1 MILVDYSQVAIA
13 SIMAQTR
20 GENTPDEDLVR
31 HIILNNIRLIR
42 NKFKNDYGEIVLCCD
57 AGNYWRK
64 DIFPHYKASRKT
76 KQQKSDFDWNALFN
90 ILGKVREE
98 IREFFP
104 YKVLNVERCEA
115 DDVIATIAKR
125 AAESF
130 PVEDVLIVSSDKD
143 FQQLQK
149 HGNVKQWN
157 PIKKAFVKCP
167 DPEKFLQDLIIRGDS
182 GDGVPNSLS
191 DDDCFVVEG
200 KRQKPL
206 TKKALAK
213 MHDAF
218 LRGDLPSEN
227 RPFIERNE
235 KLVDFKNIPEQYELN
250 IISEFVKSPKGDRG
264 KLFNYFVAKRLRVLI
279 ENIQEY

>member
-76 KQQKSDFDWNALFN
+76 KQKKSDFDWNALFN

-235 KLVDFKNIPEQYELN
+235 KLIDFKNIPEQYELN
-250 IISEFVKSPKGDRG
+250 IISEFDKSPKGDRG

>member
-157 PIKKAFVKCP
+157 PIKKAFVKCS

-191 DDDCFVVEG
+191 DDDCFVVSF
-200 KRQKPL
+200 
-206 TKKALAK
+206 ACCC
-213 MHDAF
+213 
-218 LRGDLPSEN
+218 
-227 RPFIERNE
+227 
-235 KLVDFKNIPEQYELN
+235 VD
-250 IISEFVKSPKGDRG
+250 
-264 KLFNYFVAKRLRVLI
+264 
-279 ENIQEY
+279 

>member
-13 SIMAQTR
+13 STMAQTR

-31 HIILNNIRLIR
+31 HIILNTIRILR

-76 KQQKSDFDWNALFN
+76 KQKKSDFDWNALFN

-149 HGNVKQWN
+149 YGNVKQWN
-157 PIKKAFVKCP
+157 PIKKAFVKCD

-206 TKKALAK
+206 TKKALAR

-250 IISEFVKSPKGDRG
+250 IISEFDKSPKGDKG
-264 KLFNYFVAKRLRVLI
+264 KLFNYFVSKRLRVLI

>member
-235 KLVDFKNIPEQYELN
+235 KLIDFKNIPEQYELN
-250 IISEFVKSPKGDRG
+250 IISEFDKSPKGDRG

>member
-235 KLVDFKNIPEQYELN
+235 KIIDFKNIPEQYELN
-250 IISEFVKSPKGDRG
+250 IISEFDKSPKGDRG

>member
-149 HGNVKQWN
+149 YSNVKQWN
-157 PIKKAFVKCP
+157 PIKKALVKCP

-191 DDDCFVVEG
+191 EDDCFVVEG

-235 KLVDFKNIPEQYELN
+235 KLIDFKNIPEQYELN
-250 IISEFVKSPKGDRG
+250 IISEFDKSPKGDRG

>member
-149 HGNVKQWN
+149 YSNVKQWN
-157 PIKKAFVKCP
+157 PIKKVLVKCP

-235 KLVDFKNIPEQYELN
+235 KLIDFKNIPEQYELN
-250 IISEFVKSPKGDRG
+250 IISEFDKSPKGDRG

>member
-13 SIMAQTR
+13 STMAQTR

-31 HIILNNIRLIR
+31 HIILNTIRILR

-76 KQQKSDFDWNALFN
+76 KQKKSDFDWNALFN

-115 DDVIATIAKR
+115 DDIIAIIAKR

-191 DDDCFVVEG
+191 EDDCFVVEG

>member
-76 KQQKSDFDWNALFN
+76 KQKKSDFDWNALFN

-149 HGNVKQWN
+149 YSNVKQWN

-250 IISEFVKSPKGDRG
+250 IISEFDKSPKGDRG

>member
-157 PIKKAFVKCP
+157 PIKKAFVICP

-206 TKKALAK
+206 TKKALAR

-218 LRGDLPSEN
+218 LRGDLPPEN

-235 KLVDFKNIPEQYELN
+235 KLVDFENIPEQYELN
-250 IISEFVKSPKGDRG
+250 IISEFDKSPKGDRG

>member
-13 SIMAQTR
+13 STMAQTR

-31 HIILNNIRLIR
+31 HIILNTIRILR

-76 KQQKSDFDWNALFN
+76 KQKKSDFDWNALFN

-149 HGNVKQWN
+149 YGNVKQWN
-157 PIKKAFVKCP
+157 PIKKAFVKCD

-206 TKKALAK
+206 TKKALAR

-218 LRGDLPSEN
+218 LRGDLPPEN
-227 RPFIERNE
+227 RPFIERNK
-235 KLVDFKNIPEQYELN
+235 KLVDFENIPEQYELN
-250 IISEFVKSPKGDRG
+250 IISEFDKNPRGDRG

>member
-206 TKKALAK
+206 TKKALAR

-218 LRGDLPSEN
+218 LRGDLPLEN

-250 IISEFVKSPKGDRG
+250 IISEFDKSPKGDRG

>member
-76 KQQKSDFDWNALFN
+76 KQKKSAFDWNALFN

-235 KLVDFKNIPEQYELN
+235 KLIDFKNIPEQYELN
-250 IISEFVKSPKGDRG
+250 IISEFDKSPKGDRG

>member
-104 YKVLNVERCEA
+104 YKVLNVERCEV

-235 KLVDFKNIPEQYELN
+235 KLIDFKNIPEQYELN
-250 IISEFVKSPKGDRG
+250 IISEFDKSPKGDRG

>member
-20 GENTPDEDLVR
+20 GENTPDEDMVR
-31 HIILNNIRLIR
+31 NIILNNIRLIR

-206 TKKALAK
+206 TKKALAR

-218 LRGDLPSEN
+218 LRGDLPPEN
-227 RPFIERNE
+227 RQFIERNE

-250 IISEFVKSPKGDRG
+250 IISEFDKSPKGDRG

>member
-115 DDVIATIAKR
+115 DDVIATVAKR

-149 HGNVKQWN
+149 YDNVKQWN
-157 PIKKAFVKCP
+157 PIKKAFVKCS

-218 LRGDLPSEN
+218 LRGDLPAEN

-235 KLVDFKNIPEQYELN
+235 KLVDFENIPEQYELN
-250 IISEFVKSPKGDRG
+250 IISEFDKSPKGDRG